1 MNVEDITT
9 EQLENA
15 TKTFVSIESAAQI
28 SRRHVRQKLEEIF
41 NLKENDLYKR
51 KKEIN
56 DIVNRVLTNLLEEE
70 NKKRNEELK
79 IKKEQENNDNVNDHE
94 DKPTADVDTNKNKM
108 ITKEENTKNK
118 NVKKDN
124 NSDDQTMCSQT
135 DAVDKNSSKKRKSTG
150 NDVVSVRKKQANIMT
165 KDYFLKHAKSILCN
179 MSENINLTLEPRI
192 FSTGSCGWH
201 IMDKIYLLVGDRN
214 VLCQFCIN
222 CSVIGSKQWD

>member
-1 MNVEDITT
+1 MHLSN
-9 EQLENA
+9 
-15 TKTFVSIESAAQI
+15 TKITFVSIESAAQI

-56 DIVNRVLTNLLEEE
+56 DIVNRVSTNLLEEE

-118 NVKKDN
+118 NVKKYN
-124 NSDDQTMCSQT
+124 NSDDQTVCSQT

-222 CSVIGSKQWD
+222 CSG

>member
-1 MNVEDITT
+1 M
-9 EQLENA
+9 
-15 TKTFVSIESAAQI
+15 SIESAAQI

-108 ITKEENTKNK
+108 ITKEVYT
-118 NVKKDN
+118 
-124 NSDDQTMCSQT
+124 
-135 DAVDKNSSKKRKSTG
+135 
-150 NDVVSVRKKQANIMT
+150 
-165 KDYFLKHAKSILCN
+165 
-179 MSENINLTLEPRI
+179 
-192 FSTGSCGWH
+192 
-201 IMDKIYLLVGDRN
+201 
-214 VLCQFCIN
+214 
-222 CSVIGSKQWD
+222 